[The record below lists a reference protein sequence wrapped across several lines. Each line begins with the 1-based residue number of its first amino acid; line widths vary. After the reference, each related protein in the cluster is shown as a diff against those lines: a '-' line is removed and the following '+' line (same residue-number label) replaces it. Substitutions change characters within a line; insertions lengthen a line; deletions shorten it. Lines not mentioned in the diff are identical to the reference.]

1 MEERGAECAT
11 EMGSALAPVE
21 TGIGEAA
28 APGSGLVE
36 VEPEIW
42 WGIFCR
48 TRGQTTSRGG

>member
-1 MEERGAECAT
+1 
-11 EMGSALAPVE
+11 
-21 TGIGEAA
+21 
-28 APGSGLVE
+28 LVE